1 MQKRIGKAVWKGTL
15 KNGKGNLELGSG
27 AFDGAYSF
35 SSRFENG
42 KGTNPEEL
50 IGAAHAGCF
59 SQALALGLENAG
71 YPPDE
76 ISTIAEVS
84 LEKSNG
90 GFAITTIELSVEAV
104 IEGIDQEEFQK
115 QADAAKSDCPVSKA
129 LQGVKITL
137 NAVLK

>member
-15 KNGKGNLELGSG
+15 KKGKGALELGSG

-35 SSRFENG
+35 SSRFEDG

-71 YPPDE
+71 YPPGE
-76 ISTIAEVS
+76 ILTTAEVS
-84 LEKSNG
+84 LEKTEG
-90 GFAITTIELSVEAV
+90 GFAIPMIELSVEASV
-104 IEGIDQEEFQK
+104 EGIGEDEFQK
-115 QADAAKSDCPVSKA
+115 QADTAKRECPVSKA
-129 LQGVKITL
+129 LQGVNIKL